1 MYQIFTYVKNN
12 EAEMSMQPHK
22 VAGMLLYA
30 RTDEDI
36 YPEKEY
42 WMSRNQIEVRTLNLD
57 GNFDLIKSQ
66 LDEIAEK
73 YFGKAV

>member
-1 MYQIFTYVKNN
+1 
-12 EAEMSMQPHK
+12 MS
-22 VAGMLLYA
+22 G
-30 RTDEDI
+30 
-36 YPEKEY
+36 
-42 WMSRNQIEVRTLNLD
+42 NQIEVRTLNLD